1 MLGFD
6 KLISRI
12 VNKRHVSN
20 EEKFQDNAFNLA
32 MQIKQTCTNAFE
44 TVNIKETTGECQGKR
59 RSLYLFLLGETGI
72 TVTVQ

>member
-12 VNKRHVSN
+12 VNKYLVSN
-20 EEKFQDNAFNLA
+20 ENFQDNAFNLA
-32 MQIKQTCTNAFE
+32 MQIRQTCTNAFE

-59 RSLYLFLLGETGI
+59 SLYLFLSGETGI